1 MLRPEPIELDLKSPM
16 LRNTW
21 FNEIKTEVDGDLL
34 EVKILQQKR
43 SLKQRSLLCGVNWEN
58 KHDNKIPSW
67 ARQK

>member
-16 LRNTW
+16 LRNTG

-43 SLKQRSLLCGVNWEN
+43 SLKQRSLLCGVN
-58 KHDNKIPSW
+58 
-67 ARQK
+67 